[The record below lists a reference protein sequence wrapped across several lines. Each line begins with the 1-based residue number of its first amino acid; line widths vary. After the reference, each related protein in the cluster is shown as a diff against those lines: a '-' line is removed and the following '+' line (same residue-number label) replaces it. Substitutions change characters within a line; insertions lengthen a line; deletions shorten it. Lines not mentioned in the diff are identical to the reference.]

1 MGLRGVGV
9 LGDSQGLT
17 VEINITLLPMIA
29 SIFIFFFIIT
39 SVRCHIHGMITQEA
53 FCVKIGLPIA
63 SSDLSLFLSISMWL

>member
-1 MGLRGVGV
+1 
-9 LGDSQGLT
+9 
-17 VEINITLLPMIA
+17 MIA